1 MPLIIAVAAE
11 LSWAEEKIKPTGGTT
26 MAVVSMKQL
35 LEAGVHFGHQTR
47 RWNPKMAPYIFT
59 ERNGIYIIDLQKTVK
74 KLEEAYM
81 FVRDLA
87 AEGGN
92 VLFVGTKKQ
101 AGDSVKEEAL
111 RAGAHYVN
119 ARWLGGMLTN
129 FKTIQTRIKRLEQLH
144 AMEEDGTFELLP
156 KKEVV
161 KLNLEIEKLE
171 KYIEKIEQEGTV
183 IDSVSGGN
191 GGNQH
196 FKIEGIPLPE
206 YRHKKTLLYSRKT
219 TLEILE
225 NELLEKTNEV
235 EEFIAN
241 IKDSRIRRIINLRFL
256 ENQSWNKVA
265 DQIGGNN
272 TEDSVR
278 KAFDR
283 FMKE

>member
-1 MPLIIAVAAE
+1 MVNKDILNQY
-11 LSWAEEKIKPTGGTT
+11 LDLREE
-26 MAVVSMKQL
+26 
-35 LEAGVHFGHQTR
+35 
-47 RWNPKMAPYIFT
+47 
-59 ERNGIYIIDLQKTVK
+59 
-74 KLEEAYM
+74 
-81 FVRDLA
+81 
-87 AEGGN
+87 
-92 VLFVGTKKQ
+92 
-101 AGDSVKEEAL
+101 VKEV
-111 RAGAHYVN
+111 RN
-119 ARWLGGMLTN
+119 
-129 FKTIQTRIKRLEQLH
+129 K
-144 AMEEDGTFELLP
+144 
-156 KKEVV
+156 
-161 KLNLEIEKLE
+161 IEKLE

-225 NELLEKTNEV
+225 NELLEKT
-235 EEFIAN
+235 
-241 IKDSRIRRIINLRFL
+241 KDSRIRRIINLRFL

>member
-1 MPLIIAVAAE
+1 MVNKDILNQY
-11 LSWAEEKIKPTGGTT
+11 LDLREE
-26 MAVVSMKQL
+26 
-35 LEAGVHFGHQTR
+35 
-47 RWNPKMAPYIFT
+47 
-59 ERNGIYIIDLQKTVK
+59 
-74 KLEEAYM
+74 
-81 FVRDLA
+81 
-87 AEGGN
+87 
-92 VLFVGTKKQ
+92 
-101 AGDSVKEEAL
+101 VKEV
-111 RAGAHYVN
+111 RN
-119 ARWLGGMLTN
+119 
-129 FKTIQTRIKRLEQLH
+129 K
-144 AMEEDGTFELLP
+144 
-156 KKEVV
+156 
-161 KLNLEIEKLE
+161 IEKLE

-206 YRHKKTLLYSRKT
+206 YRHKKTFLYSRKS
-219 TLEILE
+219 TLEIME

>member
-1 MPLIIAVAAE
+1 MVNKDILNQY
-11 LSWAEEKIKPTGGTT
+11 LDLREE
-26 MAVVSMKQL
+26 V
-35 LEAGVHFGHQTR
+35 
-47 RWNPKMAPYIFT
+47 
-59 ERNGIYIIDLQKTVK
+59 
-74 KLEEAYM
+74 
-81 FVRDLA
+81 
-87 AEGGN
+87 
-92 VLFVGTKKQ
+92 
-101 AGDSVKEEAL
+101 
-111 RAGAHYVN
+111 
-119 ARWLGGMLTN
+119 
-129 FKTIQTRIKRLEQLH
+129 
-144 AMEEDGTFELLP
+144 P